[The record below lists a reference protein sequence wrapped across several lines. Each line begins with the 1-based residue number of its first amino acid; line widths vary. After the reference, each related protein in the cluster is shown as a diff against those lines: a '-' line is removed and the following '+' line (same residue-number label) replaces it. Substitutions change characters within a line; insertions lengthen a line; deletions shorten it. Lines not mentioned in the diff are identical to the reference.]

1 MDQPPASIGND
12 PYYQKMPVI
21 LDASNKNDA
30 QLFKAVVNAPFHDKL
45 RALEID
51 LGAIVLLLVNHDHKT
66 IDRIAL
72 SDTASAQGAV
82 RMSAKPFE
90 KIRIPSGHKGNLIAR
105 AVETGKPQSTEDWRY
120 LFAPVLTAS
129 EAHFN
134 QAGAG
139 IESSYIYPLK
149 GKRDGAM
156 IFSFYQPLQNIGNE
170 HLQFMQY
177 YSELVATN
185 I

>member
-1 MDQPPASIGND
+1 MDKPTARTGSD
-12 PYYQKMPVI
+12 PYYQKMSAI
-21 LDASNKNDA
+21 LSASNKNDA
-30 QLFKAVVNAPFHDKL
+30 QLFKAAVNAPFHDKL

-51 LGAIVLLLVNHDHKT
+51 LGATVLLLVNNEHKT

-90 KIRIPSGHKGNLIAR
+90 KIKIPLSHKGNLIAK
-105 AVETGKPQSTEDWRY
+105 AVETGKPQSTDDWRY
-120 LFAPVLTAS
+120 LFVPALTAR

-149 GKRDGAM
+149 GRRSGAM
-156 IFSFYQPLQNIGNE
+156 IFSFYQPLQNIGKE
-170 HLQFMQY
+170 HLQFMRY
-177 YSELVATN
+177 YSELVASN
-185 I
+185 L